1 MNNYICGVQKD
12 IFDKICIFFLPKI
25 LHLASW
31 GANITTY
38 PRSDV
43 ICFKEWLIYVN
54 SSVTCIIIIDVCS
67 VQKWCL
73 LSKYTNF
80 DKNDTFAHWGAY
92 IIIYHLE

>member
-1 MNNYICGVQKD
+1 MHI
-12 IFDKICIFFLPKI
+12 FLPKI

-80 DKNDTFAHWGAY
+80 DKNDTFAPLGC
-92 IIIYHLE
+92 IYNYLPPGVRVLFFKE